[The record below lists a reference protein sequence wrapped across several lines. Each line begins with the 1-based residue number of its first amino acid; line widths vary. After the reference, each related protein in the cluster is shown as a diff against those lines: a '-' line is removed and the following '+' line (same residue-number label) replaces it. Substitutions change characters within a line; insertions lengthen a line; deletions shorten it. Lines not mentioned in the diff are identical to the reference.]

1 MGAAVVD
8 VLEVGSSGAEVVVS
22 PVAAVVATDVVVV
35 LAVAGMV
42 VGAVDDVVLGSQT
55 CSRPISDA
63 VLLWI

>member
-8 VLEVGSSGAEVVVS
+8 VLEVGSSVAEVVVS
-22 PVAAVVATDVVVV
+22 PVVVVVATDVVVV